1 MLIRRSVSSTGQLDR
16 RSRPRLAARTVGSA
30 IGCERHRIRKAN
42 GNYDWSTQAEILRLA
57 ASAWV
62 AHAEGNNE
70 EAVRLMRSAAEL
82 EDTTEKNPVTPGAVL
97 PARDLLG
104 DLFLELD
111 QPARALSEFETA
123 LRNLPKRFNAT

>member
-1 MLIRRSVSSTGQLDR
+1 MQ
-16 RSRPRLAARTVGSA
+16 
-30 IGCERHRIRKAN
+30 
-42 GNYDWSTQAEILRLA
+42 RLA

-82 EDTTEKNPVTPGAVL
+82 EDTTGKHPVTPGAVL
-97 PARDLLG
+97 PARELLG

-111 QPARALSEFETA
+111 QPTRALPEFETA
-123 LRNLPKRFNAT
+123 LRNLPKRFNATYGAARAAELSGDRKRRKSVTWN